1 MHSATVCLL
10 QELVFC
16 ILEGIDLANGHDWDI
31 CVTVTQHQK
40 KKKKSH
46 HHPAFC

>member
-1 MHSATVCLL
+1 MYGYSILISNVWVFYSLMHSATVCLL

-31 CVTVTQHQK
+31 CV
-40 KKKKSH
+40 
-46 HHPAFC
+46 A